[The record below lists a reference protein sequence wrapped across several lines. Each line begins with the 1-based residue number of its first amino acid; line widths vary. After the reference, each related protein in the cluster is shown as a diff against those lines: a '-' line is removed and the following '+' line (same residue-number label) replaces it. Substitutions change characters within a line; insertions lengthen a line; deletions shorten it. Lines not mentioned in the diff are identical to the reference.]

1 MLKLFYMTR
10 ISEGYLGQRRIKMD
24 LFLKI
29 FGGILAIAGAVIVFA
44 AKPIVKARGFAE
56 KQTVNIETDDETLDR
71 LKMQKAIAKVK
82 VIGGIIFLPGM
93 LIILFVFR

>member
-1 MLKLFYMTR
+1 
-10 ISEGYLGQRRIKMD
+10 MD

-29 FGGILAIAGAVIVFA
+29 LGGLLAIGGAVIVFA
-44 AKPIVKARGFAE
+44 AKPIVKARGMAE
-56 KQTVNIETDDETLDR
+56 KQKVNLETDEETLDR
-71 LKMQKAIAKVK
+71 LKFQKAIAKVK